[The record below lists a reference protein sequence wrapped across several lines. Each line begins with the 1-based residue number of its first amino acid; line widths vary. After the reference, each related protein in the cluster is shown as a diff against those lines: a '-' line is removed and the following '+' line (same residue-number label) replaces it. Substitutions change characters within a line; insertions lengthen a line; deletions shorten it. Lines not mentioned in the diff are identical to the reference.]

1 MTSNSQKNLTGN
13 TLLNILHIADPA
25 LPIGGFSHSNGIE
38 TYVQQRSV
46 KDAETTGLFIQSMLK
61 NNYKY
66 NDSLT
71 VKLAHEFASIHEL
84 EELLVLDREISALKS
99 PREIREGSVKLGI
112 RLLKIYTQLTD
123 NELVSEFFKR
133 VKSKEAA
140 GHYAVVYGL
149 ITSVLGVDINSSVN
163 SFYFNAAVSMVT
175 NAVKLVPLGQIDG
188 QRILFSLHPLIN
200 LLTEETLVLERT
212 MLGIC
217 NPALDIKCM
226 QHERLYSR
234 LYMS

>member
-1 MTSNSQKNLTGN
+1 MTLNSHQDLTGN
-13 TLLNILHIADPA
+13 TLLNILHIADPT
-25 LPIGGFSHSNGIE
+25 LPIGGFSHSNGLE
-38 TYVQQRSV
+38 TYVQQRIV
-46 KDAETTGLFIQSMLK
+46 KDANTTGLFIESMLK

-71 VKLAHEFASIHEL
+71 LRLAHEYASNNDLKELVALDHE
-84 EELLVLDREISALKS
+84 ITALKS
-99 PREIREGSVKLGI
+99 PREIREGSVKLGTRI
-112 RLLKIYTQLTD
+112 LKIYTQLID
-123 NELVSEFFKR
+123 NELVSEFFKK
-133 VKSKEAA
+133 VKAKEIS

-149 ITSVLGVDINSSVN
+149 ITSILGVDITSAVN
-163 SFYFNAAVSMVT
+163 SFYYNAAVSMVT

-188 QRILFSLHPLIN
+188 QRILFSLHSLIN
-200 LLTEETLVLERT
+200 LLTEETLILDKA

-217 NPALDIKCM
+217 NPSLDIKCM

>member
-1 MTSNSQKNLTGN
+1 MTANS
-13 TLLNILHIADPA
+13 LLNILHIADPT
-25 LPIGGFSHSNGIE
+25 LPIGGFSHSNGLE
-38 TYVQQRSV
+38 TYVQQRLV
-46 KDAETTGLFIQSMLK
+46 KDATTTELFIQSMLK

-71 VKLAHEFASIHEL
+71 VKVAHEYASDNL
-84 EELLVLDREISALKS
+84 MEELVAIDNEISALKS
-99 PREIREGSVKLGI
+99 PREVREGSVKLGTRI
-112 RLLKIYTQLTD
+112 LKIYSQLID
-123 NELVSEFFKR
+123 NELVTEFFQK
-133 VKSKEAA
+133 VKAKEIA

-149 ITSVLGVDINSSVN
+149 ITSILGVDLSSCVN
-163 SFYFNAAVSMVT
+163 SFYYNAAVSLVT

-188 QRILFSLHPLIN
+188 QRILYGLHPLIK
-200 LLTEETLVLERT
+200 LLTEETLVLDKA

>member
-1 MTSNSQKNLTGN
+1 MTSNSPKEMSANS
-13 TLLNILHIADPA
+13 LLNILHIADPT
-25 LPIGGFSHSNGIE
+25 LPIGGFSHSNGLE
-38 TYVQQRSV
+38 TYVQQRIV
-46 KDAETTGLFIQSMLK
+46 KDADSAQLFIESMLK

-71 VKLAHEFASIHEL
+71 LRLAHEYASAHQM
-84 EELLVLDREISALKS
+84 EELFGLDNEISALKS
-99 PREIREGSVKLGI
+99 PREVREGSVKLGTRI
-112 RLLKIYTQLTD
+112 LKIYSQLIT
-123 NELVSEFFKR
+123 NELVTEFFNK
-133 VKSKEAA
+133 VKAKEIS

-149 ITSVLGVDINSSVN
+149 ITSILGVDLSSSVN
-163 SFYFNAAVSMVT
+163 SFYYNAAVSMVT

-188 QRILFSLHPLIN
+188 QRILYGLHPLIN
-200 LLTEETLVLERT
+200 LLTEETLVLDKA
-212 MLGIC
+212 MLGVC